1 MATLKQLSRIFSQD
15 DSLNRV
21 QDQIAS
27 ALNPILRAVKGD
39 LSGPLESPKVV
50 ALQGY
55 AIAPTAP
62 VYGSQLIYDD
72 TTNPPA
78 WAVVKPAYGDF
89 LSRTTQAIPA
99 FSAGTPLAAA
109 CEVTQISKNISTS
122 SATSYNRF
130 TVTQPGIYE
139 ASFSA
144 QYYNTSGGSRE
155 IWSWV
160 RVNGADV
167 ADTTSVMELGNNNRS
182 SFPYFAIKLEL
193 RANDY
198 IQFMFA
204 ASNTGTELQATAA
217 VVGPPARPS
226 DPSIIVDIKRLSL

>member
-55 AIAPTAP
+55 GIAPTAP
-62 VYGSQLIYDD
+62 VYGSTLIYDD
-72 TTNPPA
+72 TTSPPA
-78 WAVVKPAYGDF
+78 WSVVKPAYGDF
-89 LSRTTQAIPA
+89 LSRTTQTIPA
-99 FSAGTPLAAA
+99 FSAGTPLAVA
-109 CEVTQISKNISTS
+109 CEVTQISRNISTS

-130 TVTQPGIYE
+130 TVAQAGIYE

-144 QYYNTSGGSRE
+144 QYHNTSGNSRD

-160 RVNGADV
+160 RVNGTDV
-167 ADTTSVMELGNNNRS
+167 PDSTSVIELSNNHRYA
-182 SFPYFAIKLEL
+182 FPFFAIKLEL
-193 RANDY
+193 RVNDY

-204 ASNTGTELQATAA
+204 ASNTGTELEATAA
-217 VVGPPARPS
+217 IVGPPARPS

>member
-1 MATLKQLSRIFSQD
+1 MPTLKQLSKILSKD
-15 DSLNRV
+15 EAVNRV
-21 QDQIAS
+21 QDQLVS
-27 ALNPILRAVKGD
+27 ALNPILKAVKGD

-55 AIAPTAP
+55 AVAPTAP

-72 TTNPPA
+72 TANPPA
-78 WAVVKPAYGDF
+78 WQVVKPAYGDF
-89 LSRTTQAIPA
+89 LSRVTQAIPTFA
-99 FSAGTPLAAA
+99 SGTPLAAA
-109 CEVTQISKNISTS
+109 CEITQISKNVSTS

-130 TVTQPGIYE
+130 TVTQDGIYE

-144 QYYNTSGGSRE
+144 QYHNTSGGSRD

-160 RVNGADV
+160 RVNGVDV
-167 ADTTSVMELGNNNRS
+167 DDTTSVLELGNNNRS
-182 SFPYFAIKLEL
+182 NFPFFAIKIEL
-193 RANDY
+193 KANDY

-204 ASNTGTELQATAA
+204 ASGTGTELQATAA
-217 VVGPPARPS
+217 VVGPPARPL